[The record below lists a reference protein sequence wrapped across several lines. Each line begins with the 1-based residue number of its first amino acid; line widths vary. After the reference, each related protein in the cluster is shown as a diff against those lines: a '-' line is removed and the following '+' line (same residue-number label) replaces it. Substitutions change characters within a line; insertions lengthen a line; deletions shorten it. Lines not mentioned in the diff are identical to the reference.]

1 MNSEYPLLFERSR
14 PGRRAYILPETEI
27 PQKASGELLPL
38 ALLRKKSAGLP
49 ELSEVDV
56 VRHFT
61 GLSRRNF
68 GVDLGFYPLG
78 SCTMKYN
85 PKINEDI
92 AALPGFS
99 ALHPLVP
106 ESAAQ
111 GSLELMHRLLEDLA
125 EITGMDTG
133 TLQPFAGA
141 QGEYTGMK
149 LFRAFFKHRGEHA
162 RTKVLVPD
170 SSHGTN
176 PASAHIAGFDVVE
189 VPSNRDGRISLEAVK
204 EHLDEN
210 LAGIMLTNP
219 NTLGLFET
227 EILEIAAAVHDA
239 GGLLYYDGA
248 NLNAITG
255 QCRPG
260 DMGFDVVH
268 LNLHKTFSTPHGG
281 GGPGAGPVL
290 VKKRL
295 KAFLPG
301 PLIIKEEDR
310 YTFKNQGPESM
321 GPVAGFYGNV
331 GIMIRAAAYIR
342 SMGADGLSLAAK
354 LAVLNANYLR
364 VSLSESL
371 EIPYDSLCKHEFVLS
386 ARRLKEEYGITAT
399 DIAKGL
405 IDRGIHPPTVYFPLI
420 VHEALMVEPT
430 ETENRE
436 TLDHFVEVIQ
446 DLVRTAAEAPEQLKG
461 APRTTPVGRLDEV
474 LAARKPKVSW
484 T

>member
-1 MNSEYPLLFERSR
+1 M
-14 PGRRAYILPETEI
+14 
-27 PQKASGELLPL
+27 QKLLPTSL
-38 ALLRKKSAGLP
+38 IRERAPGLP

-92 AALPGFS
+92 AGLPGFT

-111 GSLELMHRLLEDLA
+111 GSLELMYRLLENLA

-149 LFRAFFKHRGEHA
+149 LFRAWFKQRGETG

-176 PASAHIAGFDVVE
+176 PASAHIAGFEVVE
-189 VPSNRDGRISLEAVK
+189 IPSDKDGRISMNALQ
-204 EHLDEN
+204 EHLDET

-227 EILEIAAAVHDA
+227 EILEIAAAVHKA

-248 NLNAITG
+248 NLNAISG

-260 DMGFDVVH
+260 
-268 LNLHKTFSTPHGG
+268 
-281 GGPGAGPVL
+281 
-290 VKKRL
+290 
-295 KAFLPG
+295 
-301 PLIIKEEDR
+301 IW
-310 YTFKNQGPESM
+310 
-321 GPVAGFYGNV
+321 
-331 GIMIRAAAYIR
+331 
-342 SMGADGLSLAAK
+342 
-354 LAVLNANYLR
+354 
-364 VSLSESL
+364 
-371 EIPYDSLCKHEFVLS
+371 
-386 ARRLKEEYGITAT
+386 
-399 DIAKGL
+399 
-405 IDRGIHPPTVYFPLI
+405 
-420 VHEALMVEPT
+420 ALMLYT
-430 ETENRE
+430 
-436 TLDHFVEVIQ
+436 
-446 DLVRTAAEAPEQLKG
+446 
-461 APRTTPVGRLDEV
+461 
-474 LAARKPKVSW
+474 
-484 T
+484 